1 MLKKLRA
8 KFVLVNMSIVL
19 GMLLVIFGMLFHFTR
34 ADLEKDTK
42 TVLHTLAQNA
52 LQPGTPKS
60 VDTSLSYFSL
70 HFNAR
75 GEMFTSGVTSFDI
88 DNEEFLQKLVLDL
101 YEQPESEG
109 YLEEYGLQY
118 YRISTR
124 DVLAA
129 GFVDVSSYNKVLD
142 SLTVAALVIGAVSLL
157 LFFMISLLLARWM
170 VKPVDTAWKKQ
181 KQFISD
187 ASHELKTPLTVIMS
201 NAELLQ
207 SPEPEEDVKNQYCSN
222 ILTMSHRMRDLVEG
236 LLNLSRVENGQ
247 VKQSFSKVDFSKLT
261 EDVVLPFEPVFFEK
275 DLIFQSRIEK
285 GISVTGNGQYLSQ
298 VVQILLDNAVK
309 YSAPGIVELQLS
321 RRGRNQAL
329 LTVSNPGSPIEAEEQ
344 EQIFDRFYRSDKAR
358 TGSGSFG
365 LGLAIAKST
374 VTEHGGR
381 IWVDSNSTG
390 NCFCI
395 LLPCE
400 SE

>member
-19 GMLLVIFGMLFHFTR
+19 AMLLIIFGMLFHFTK
-34 ADLEKDTK
+34 ADLEKDTQA
-42 TVLHTLAQNA
+42 VLHTLAQNA
-52 LQPGTPKS
+52 TKS
-60 VDTSLSYFSL
+60 GVPEEADTNLRYFSL
-70 HFNAR
+70 HYNMLS
-75 GEMFTSGVTSFDI
+75 GEAIASGDI
-88 DNEEFLQKLVLDL
+88 GLPISDPGFLEELILEV
-101 YEQPESEG
+101 YEQEDDEG
-109 YLEEYGLQY
+109 YLDEYGLRY
-118 YRISTR
+118 YRIFSWN
-124 DVLAA
+124 VMAV
-129 GFVDVSSYNKVLD
+129 GFVDDSSYTQVLE
-142 SLTVAALVIGAVSLL
+142 SLTVAGASIGVVSLL
-157 LFFMISLLLARWM
+157 VFFVISLFLARWM

-207 SPEPEEDVKNQYCSN
+207 STDAEEAKNQYCSN

-247 VKQSFSKVDFSKLT
+247 VKQSFTKIDLSKLI
-261 EDVVLPFEPVFFEK
+261 EDAVLPFEPVFFEK
-275 DLIFQSRIEK
+275 GLAFQSQIEE
-285 GISVTGNGQYLSQ
+285 GITVTGNDRYLSQ

-309 YSAPGIVELQLS
+309 YSAPGLVELHLQ

-329 LTVSNPGSPIEAEEQ
+329 LTVSNPGNPIDPEEQ
-344 EQIFDRFYRSDKAR
+344 ERIFDRFYRSDKAR

-374 VTEHGGR
+374 VIEHGGR
-381 IWVDSNSTG
+381 IWVDSNPSG
-390 NCFCI
+390 SCFCVM
-395 LLPCE
+395 LPCDN
-400 SE
+400 